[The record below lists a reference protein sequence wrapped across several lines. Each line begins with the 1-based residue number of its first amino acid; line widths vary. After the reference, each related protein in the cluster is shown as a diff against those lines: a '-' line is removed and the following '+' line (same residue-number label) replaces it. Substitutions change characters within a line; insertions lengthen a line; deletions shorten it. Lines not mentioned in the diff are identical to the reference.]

1 MSPIADDRRRPALA
15 VLAGGN
21 FAQLGVRLLLGALVP
36 FVLLTF
42 DASKSAVGLALTGM
56 WATYAL
62 LQFPS
67 GVLADRFGERP
78 LVILGLGGAVVG
90 SILVGLSPTLLVFGV
105 FTLLLGAGTGLYFA
119 PATALISRSYE
130 ERGGPIGMLTATGAA
145 AGVVFPAAGSLL
157 GASIGWRPVLWIAGG
172 VTLLFLLAIYRW
184 VPSVPPANPTRSLG
198 RIAELSRHRE
208 LLGRPSVAYT
218 TVVAVMVGFAFQ
230 AFSSFFPTFLVEYRG
245 TSAGLAGVLFGIAF
259 GLSTLAQPVAGGL
272 SDRVGRDGAIALSV
286 VLFVSGL
293 LVLLG
298 IGSWPGLLVGVT
310 LLGTGVSWPGSVQ
323 ARFMDQLSD
332 AERGYG
338 FGLARTVYMGLA
350 SAGSVVVGT
359 LAEAGGWILG
369 YGAVALLLILCLV
382 VLATNRVMGL
392 DL

>member
-36 FVLLTF
+36 FV
-42 DASKSAVGLALTGM
+42 
-56 WATYAL
+56 
-62 LQFPS
+62 
-67 GVLADRFGERP
+67 DRFGERP